1 MSTNGNARSQ
11 TVLITGSSSGI
22 GRLAAETLAR
32 AGHTVYASMRQLDT
46 RNRKAAESLLALS
59 ATENLRLRVIELDV
73 SKSES
78 VTKAM
83 TSLLQEAGTLDVLVN
98 NAGHMAIGITEAFT
112 EAQAAEQ
119 IDVNFL
125 GAVRLCR
132 AVLPH
137 MRQRGSGLIIHIS
150 SIVGRVL
157 FPACAFYCASKFAL
171 EAYAEVLHYELT
183 GSGVESVIVQ
193 PGPFPTHLLANSPAP
208 DDHERASTYGS
219 IAEIRTM
226 FMDVFEKFFA
236 SAQTTN
242 PQAVADAIAQLVSM
256 PAGQRPL
263 RTVCGPDYG
272 ARAINAHTTPIQAEV
287 LRALGMTEMAE
298 RALGITEK
306 PGEKDLAA
314 GAA

>member
-1 MSTNGNARSQ
+1 
-11 TVLITGSSSGI
+11 
-22 GRLAAETLAR
+22 
-32 AGHTVYASMRQLDT
+32 MRQVDT
-46 RNRKAAESLLALS
+46 RNREAAESLLVLGNA
-59 ATENLRLRVIELDV
+59 ENLRLRVIDLDV
-73 SKSES
+73 SRSES
-78 VTKAM
+78 VTRAVN
-83 TSLLQEAGTLDVLVN
+83 SLLQETGRLDVLVN
-98 NAGHMAIGITEAFT
+98 NAGHMAIGMTEAFT

-119 IDVNFL
+119 MDVNFL

-157 FPACAFYCASKFAL
+157 FPSCAFYCASKFAL

-193 PGPFPTHLLANSPAP
+193 PGPFPTRLLANSPAP
-208 DDHERASTYGS
+208 ADHARVLPYGG

-226 FMDVFEKFFA
+226 FMDVFDKFFA
-236 SAQTTN
+236 SEQTTN
-242 PQAVADAIAQLVSM
+242 PQQVADAIAQLVSM

-272 ARAINAHTTPIQAEV
+272 ARAINAHTAPIQAEV
-287 LRALGMTEMAE
+287 LRAFGMTEMAE
-298 RALGITEK
+298 RALGSSEK
-306 PGEKDLAA
+306 TIKKSSAA